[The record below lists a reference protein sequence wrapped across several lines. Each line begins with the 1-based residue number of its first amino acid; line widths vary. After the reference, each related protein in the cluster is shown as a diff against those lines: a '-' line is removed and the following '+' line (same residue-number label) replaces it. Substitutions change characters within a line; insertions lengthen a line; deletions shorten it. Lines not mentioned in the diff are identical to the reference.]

1 MISSISSSLSAI
13 KADILR
19 NDVSAHNTANIN
31 TPGFAST
38 SVVQTSRNYGTE
50 ISAMRKTEPTSRDLS
65 ATDFAEEVAEQIK
78 AKSDLAL
85 NAKVIKTQNKM
96 LGELLNITA

>member
-1 MISSISSSLSAI
+1 
-13 KADILR
+13 
-19 NDVSAHNTANIN
+19 
-31 TPGFAST
+31 
-38 SVVQTSRNYGTE
+38 
-50 ISAMRKTEPTSRDLS
+50 MRKTEPPSKDLS
-65 ATDFAEEVAEQIK
+65 VTDFAEEVTEQIK